1 MFEPLLSA
9 ATIFLD
15 WHNVLAMVTGLVFGI
30 LFGAL
35 PGLTASMAMALLI
48 PFAFVL
54 PPLVSLSVLAGIHN
68 GATYGGAIPAVLL
81 RIPGTPGA
89 ICTTF
94 DGYPLAQQGRAG
106 EALRLAAMSSAFG
119 ALISALAL
127 MSLAPPLSKVAL
139 AFGPP
144 EIFWVNVFGLASI
157 SVLLGADPIKGL
169 FAACFGLFVGFVGLD
184 PVNGYERLM
193 FEYVELS
200 DGIPFLTV
208 LVGMYA
214 LPPAWQMAERALQ
227 EGVSKENLEFKSN
240 SELWLWPWRQII
252 PAWIRSSVIGVI
264 VGILPGV
271 GGVAASV
278 IAYNEVKRV
287 AKDPDSF
294 GKGNPV
300 GVAAAESSN
309 SADNAASMIPALTL
323 GVPGSGPAA
332 LMLGALLVIG
342 VQPGP
347 DLFTESPKLVF
358 GYMWAMFATAIL
370 LIPIG
375 GLIATK
381 LFANVLRVP
390 PVLLAPVI
398 MSLTALGIYAFAGQ
412 MFFVWIMFAFGF
424 IGYVFEKMKIPPAP
438 VILGLLLGP
447 KAEASLRISLNI
459 SLGDWSVL
467 WTRPISQILIALV
480 FLVIAYPMVRGLL
493 KIRTAS
499 PES

>member
-1 MFEPLLSA
+1 
-9 ATIFLD
+9 
-15 WHNVLAMVTGLVFGI
+15 
-30 LFGAL
+30 
-35 PGLTASMAMALLI
+35 
-48 PFAFVL
+48 
-54 PPLVSLSVLAGIHN
+54 
-68 GATYGGAIPAVLL
+68 
-81 RIPGTPGA
+81 
-89 ICTTF
+89 
-94 DGYPLAQQGRAG
+94 
-106 EALRLAAMSSAFG
+106 
-119 ALISALAL
+119 
-127 MSLAPPLSKVAL
+127 
-139 AFGPP
+139 
-144 EIFWVNVFGLASI
+144 VFGLASI
-157 SVLLGADPIKGL
+157 GVFLADDTVKGL
-169 FAACFGLFVGFVGLD
+169 FAACFGLFVGYVGRD

-193 FEYVELS
+193 FGYIELS

-227 EGVSKENLEFKSN
+227 DGVSKEDLEFKSDGG
-240 SELWLWPWRQII
+240 LKLWPWREII

-264 VGILPGV
+264 IGILPGV

-278 IAYNEVKRV
+278 PAYNEVKRV

-294 GKGNPV
+294 GQGNPV
-300 GVAAAESSN
+300 GVAAAECSN

-347 DLFTESPKLVF
+347 DLFKESPKLVF
-358 GYMWAMFATAIL
+358 GYMWAMFATAVL

-424 IGYVFEKMKIPPAP
+424 IGYVFEKMSIPPAP
-438 VILGLLLGP
+438 VIMGLLLGP

-459 SLGDWSVL
+459 SFGEWSVL
-467 WTRPISQILIALV
+467 WTRPISQFLIVLV
-480 FLVIAYPMVRGLL
+480 VLVIAYPMVRALL
-493 KIRTAS
+493 KKRMT
-499 PES
+499 

>member
-1 MFEPLLSA
+1 MFEPLLDASS
-9 ATIFLD
+9 IFLD
-15 WHNVLAMVTGLVFGI
+15 WQNVFAMISGLAFGI

-48 PFAFVL
+48 PFAFIL
-54 PPLVSLSVLAGIHN
+54 PPLVSLAVLAGIHN

-94 DGYPLAQQGRAG
+94 DGFPLAQQGRAG
-106 EALRLAAMSSAFG
+106 EALRLAACSSAFG
-119 ALISALAL
+119 AMISAIAL
-127 MSLAPPLSKVAL
+127 MTLAPPLANVAL

-157 SVLLGADPIKGL
+157 SVLLGADPVKGL
-169 FAACFGLFVGFVGLD
+169 FAACFGLFVGLIGLD
-184 PVNGYERLM
+184 PVTGFERMM
-193 FEYVELS
+193 FGFVELS

-214 LPPAWQMAERALQ
+214 LPPAWQMAEKALQ
-227 EGVSKENLEFKSN
+227 EGVSKEGLKFRRDSGIRNWS
-240 SELWLWPWRQII
+240 WLQII
-252 PAWIRSSVIGVI
+252 PAWGRSSVIGVI
-264 VGILPGV
+264 IGILPGV

-278 IAYNEVKRV
+278 VAYNEVKRV
-287 AKDPDSF
+287 AKDPSGF

-300 GVAAAESSN
+300 GVAAAESAN

-347 DLFTESPKLVF
+347 DLFKESPQLVF
-358 GYMWAMFATAIL
+358 GYMWAMFATALL
-370 LIPIG
+370 LIPVG

-398 MSLTALGIYAFAGQ
+398 MSLTALGIYAFAGS
-412 MFFVWIMFAFGF
+412 MFFVWIMFLFGF
-424 IGYVFEKMKIPPAP
+424 IGYLFEKLSIPPAP

-467 WTRPISQILIALV
+467 VMRPISQVIIILV
-480 FLVIAYPMVRGLL
+480 VLVIAYPMVRGYL
-493 KIRTAS
+493 KSRGLSGKT
-499 PES
+499 